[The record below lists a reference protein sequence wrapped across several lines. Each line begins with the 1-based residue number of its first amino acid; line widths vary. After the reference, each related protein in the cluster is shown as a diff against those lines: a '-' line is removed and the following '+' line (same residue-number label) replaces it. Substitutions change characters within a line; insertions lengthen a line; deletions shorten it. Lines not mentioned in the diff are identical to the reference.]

1 MPKDDTKTDDD
12 KKKAEAE
19 AEAKKKAAAGSG
31 DGSGNGEPKEIDVE
45 SIVKQAVDAAT
56 EAANTTADKRINQ
69 ILERLEPASKK
80 EPEKKDD
87 DPAAAAIAK
96 VEERLSKTQ
105 RRLLTAAVRDEVK
118 RLDPSVQSV
127 AREMA
132 KSVTDRMTITDDMDE
147 DETAVEVVAL
157 IESQLDSAK
166 ETFETELR
174 DDLKSRGLL
183 KDEDKG
189 NGSQGPKGGDDGSSD
204 EDAKKQYEAGAAA
217 AKERF
222 KTKE

>member
-1 MPKDDTKTDDD
+1 MANSDTKTDDE
-12 KKKAEAE
+12 KKAEAE
-19 AEAKKKAAAGSG
+19 AEAKKKAAESG
-31 DGSGNGEPKEIDVE
+31 DGNGDAGDIDVE
-45 SIVKQAVDAAT
+45 SIVKQAVEAAT

-69 ILERLEPASKK
+69 ILDRLEPAKP
-80 EPEKKDD
+80 EPKKDE
-87 DPAAAAIAK
+87 DPGAAAIAK
-96 VEERLSKTQ
+96 VEERLTKTQ

-118 RLDPSVQSV
+118 RLDPSVQTV

-132 KSVTDRMTITDDMDE
+132 KAVTDRMTITDDMDE
-147 DETAVEVVAL
+147 DEAAVEIVAL
-157 IESQLDSAK
+157 IETQLDTAK

-189 NGSQGPKGGDDGSSD
+189 NGSQGPKGKDDGSSED
-204 EDAKKQYEAGAAA
+204 DAKKQYEAGAAV

-222 KTKE
+222 KKKE